1 MKGSFVVR
9 YALIYYFF
17 LGAGLTI
24 INLDIAVAVPPAKR
38 YQSVFRALEYRSE
51 FSSAA
56 ALTFDL
62 YSFVQTFFT
71 VDLQSEILLVEK
83 SEPETILVAKGC
95 RRVPKPMIH

>member
-1 MKGSFVVR
+1 VR
-9 YALIYYFF
+9 
-17 LGAGLTI
+17 GLTI

-62 YSFVQTFFT
+62 YSFCTNIFHGRFT
-71 VDLQSEILLVEK
+71 ERDLVSREIR
-83 SEPETILVAKGC
+83 A
-95 RRVPKPMIH
+95 